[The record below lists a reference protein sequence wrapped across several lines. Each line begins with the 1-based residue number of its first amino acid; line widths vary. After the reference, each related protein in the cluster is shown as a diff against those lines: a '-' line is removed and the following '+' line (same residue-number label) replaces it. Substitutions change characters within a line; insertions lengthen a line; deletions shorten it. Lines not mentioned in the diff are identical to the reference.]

1 MYKLEFKQINFQETP
16 HFGKKQGTFWDLL
29 VTNYVTQNEC
39 GIKVW
44 IQL

>member
-16 HFGKKQGTFWDLL
+16 HFGKKKQGTFWDLL

-39 GIKVW
+39 GIKV
-44 IQL
+44 